1 MRKMKIV
8 KEKEIFN
15 ERIITRQKKKNNSI
29 KNYILSLVSSI
40 KQELSMNFPNETSE
54 FYIYIKYYEND
65 KILKIFVSLL
75 RQTKINYREMN
86 INFVIIINEEYPNK
100 PPLVFCLTDVN
111 NKHLILFFITSSLRM
126 LIYSI

>member
-15 ERIITRQKKKNNSI
+15 ERIITGQKKKNNSI

-40 KQELSMNFPNETSE
+40 KQELSMNFPSETSE
-54 FYIYIKYYEND
+54 FYIYIKYYENY

>member
-86 INFVIIINEEYPNK
+86 INFEIIINEEYPYK